1 MCYYIIITQEIDMR
15 YSRARDL
22 IDEGGYEDVYDQM
35 IEWGFDEE
43 DADRMVKECEKVK
56 TRLLGC
62 CCSFGCNN
70 CLMVGI

>member
-1 MCYYIIITQEIDMR
+1 MK

-43 DADRMVKECEKVK
+43 DAARMVRDCGDV
-56 TRLLGC
+56 RDGC
-62 CCSFGCNN
+62 CCSIGCDS